1 MIKCSVLL
9 INNCIILLK
18 NKKFYDIIDIDEYD
32 VDSASQENQELL
44 YTQKFFY
51 ETHSSSKLD
60 SPYLKSRRSEEI

>member
-51 ETHSSSKLD
+51 
-60 SPYLKSRRSEEI
+60 